1 MQFETLETAT
11 FLKRNF
17 VPYKTGGIAAPI
29 AIESILNPLFFFQR
43 SATSYIGKDRPNMTI
58 DEIVSQCW
66 GSQCRELF
74 LHGHRTFAF
83 YTDIMRT
90 AAQRADMRIKLP
102 SYDEVSRQMNELKC
116 NPVDSWVD
124 HDQAVRFANNIRAE
138 IRERDV
144 RTLKREIEEYNEE
157 EYHDLPIELRRDPA
171 SYEDYS
177 LAYFST
183 KYPW

>member
-1 MQFETLETAT
+1 
-11 FLKRNF
+11 
-17 VPYKTGGIAAPI
+17 
-29 AIESILNPLFFFQR
+29 
-43 SATSYIGKDRPNMTI
+43 MTI

-90 AAQRADMRIKLP
+90 AAQRAEMRVRLP

-144 RTLKREIEEYNEE
+144 RTLKREVEEYNEE